1 MKNYPPSLRRYHLD
15 KFLINNIELMKGVVI
30 DIGGKKNNPRGK
42 FRPPL
47 NQVEKWIYINN
58 DASTN
63 PDIISDVNQIPL
75 ESDLADFFIC
85 TEVLEYL
92 NNPHEMLNE
101 AKRILKKNGK
111 GIITSPFMNP
121 IHGDFKLDK
130 VRYSKTHLENIII
143 ESGFEII
150 ETIELGSIGSVIF
163 DSLKVQMRE
172 NDSKI
177 LNFIIDKLLPV
188 FKMIDYLTEKSR
200 KFVNTGYF
208 VIVRNS

>member
-1 MKNYPPSLRRYHLD
+1 
-15 KFLINNIELMKGVVI
+15 
-30 DIGGKKNNPRGK
+30 
-42 FRPPL
+42 
-47 NQVEKWIYINN
+47 
-58 DASTN
+58 
-63 PDIISDVNQIPL
+63 
-75 ESDLADFFIC
+75 
-85 TEVLEYL
+85 
-92 NNPHEMLNE
+92 
-101 AKRILKKNGK
+101 
-111 GIITSPFMNP
+111 MNP